1 MKERRCEIKRHSN
14 HAVDFERLL
23 NQGDFYAKIS
33 HNPRNPRGNKR
44 EIRL

>member
-1 MKERRCEIKRHSN
+1 MKERCCEIKRDSN
-14 HAVDFERLL
+14 HAIGLERLL

-33 HNPRNPRGNKR
+33 HNPRNPRENKR